1 MISIQSLLSEPVPN
15 DPQDA
20 SVASMY
26 LKDKK
31 LFDQTAKYWT
41 LVFSSPKDDDTV
53 ADYKTRAKDE
63 NAKDEETKED
73 KARDEKAD
81 EKGAK
86 EKFEP
91 KETEV
96 KKEKEDGSSSDEKSK
111 ETMEQVQKRKLIE
124 KRKEF
129 KEFECKLS
137 ELRSSIPGNIPY
149 TEHQLIHS
157 LSCNGWDISR
167 ARNSLTA
174 MFGKA
179 RSV

>member
-1 MISIQSLLSEPVPN
+1 MRSLLISIQSLLSEPIPS

-41 LVFSSPKDDDTV
+41 LVFASPKDDDTV
-53 ADYKTRAKDE
+53 ADSKTGAKNE
-63 NAKDEETKED
+63 EAKEE
-73 KARDEKAD
+73 KAKDEKAD
-81 EKGAK
+81 EKSAK
-86 EKFEP
+86 EKVEP

-111 ETMEQVQKRKLIE
+111 ETMEQAQKRKLID

-137 ELRSSIPGNIPY
+137 ELRSSIPGNVSY

-157 LSCNGWDISR
+157 LSCNGWDIPR

-179 RSV
+179 RSI